1 MSDVTD
7 KTISNVKDVEEV
19 KEKGQSAELVEILLH
34 LVRPKE
40 VRELM
45 KRVMTM
51 YIRREWMNEQKSC

>member
-7 KTISNVKDVEEV
+7 KTISNAKDVEEV
-19 KEKGQSAELVEILLH
+19 KKKGQSAELVEILLH